1 MENIILVNGKVKF
14 SITLDPSVWI
24 FDERK
29 LELTTFFDKRKNKVN
44 ELEEYTKSISKHW
57 DREITEG
64 AMVPSVVKPKIKYVK
79 ELLLTGTFGIRFEPF
94 LQNAEP
100 YEEAKTVVIESI
112 DNKYPIPIEEAKE
125 LILCFSSI
133 GKPLKE
139 DGPIHVY
146 FGDGSNKQN
155 PIKNVRNFCI
165 E

>member
-1 MENIILVNGKVKF
+1 MENIILINGKVKF

-29 LELTTFFDKRKNKVN
+29 LDLTTFFMNKKNKVN

-57 DREITEG
+57 DREIMEG
-64 AMVPSVVKPKIKYVK
+64 AIVPPTLKPEKKYEK
-79 ELLLTGTFGIRFEPF
+79 EILLTGTFGIPFKPF

-125 LILCFSSI
+125 LIFAFQVM
-133 GKPLKE
+133 E
-139 DGPIHVY
+139 NH
-146 FGDGSNKQN
+146 
-155 PIKNVRNFCI
+155 
-165 E
+165 